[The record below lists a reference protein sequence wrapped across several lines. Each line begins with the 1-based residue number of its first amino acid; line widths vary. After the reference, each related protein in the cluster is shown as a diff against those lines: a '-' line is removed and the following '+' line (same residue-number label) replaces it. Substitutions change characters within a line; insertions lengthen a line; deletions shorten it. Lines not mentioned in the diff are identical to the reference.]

1 MKTPVT
7 NARSGDRHCYTTD
20 MDLLVHPLDALEED
34 HLRLRTECV
43 TLDRLS
49 DDDLTELRSAMPRFN
64 PAAMGG
70 FALRSAIPIAFL
82 QLGPK

>member
-1 MKTPVT
+1 MRLSGRALKAGTKIKTPVT
-7 NARSGDRHCYTTD
+7 NARSGDRHHSATD

-49 DDDLTELRSAMPRFN
+49 DDDLTELRSAMFQRR
-64 PAAMGG
+64 PAE
-70 FALRSAIPIAFL
+70 LRDNRI
-82 QLGPK
+82 